1 MVRMMVAS
9 AGQFLV
15 VGEDA
20 GTARALQRALADW
33 RCVSQPSGSPDPACE
48 ADLVFAALGDPEH
61 IAHQLLREL
70 RERMPHAPVILLGA
84 SPGGYSV
91 AVRVGAFD
99 YLRKPLEPDAVVLA
113 VQRALAWRRLDLARQ
128 ELERAVDGL
137 QRRARETD
145 LRDFS
150 AAPCQALHCAVR
162 ERLSLRELSDRYIDA
177 ILQLTGGNKV
187 RAAEILGIDRRTL
200 YRRGR
205 GRD

>member
-1 MVRMMVAS
+1 MGAS

-15 VGEDA
+15 VGEDP

-33 RCVSQPSGSPDPACE
+33 RCVAQQAGSPDPGCE
-48 ADLVFAALGDPEH
+48 ADVVFAALVDPEELAQQH
-61 IAHQLLREL
+61 LREL

-84 SPGGYSV
+84 TPSGYSV

-113 VQRALAWRRLDLARQ
+113 VQRALGWRRQDLARQ
-128 ELERAVDGL
+128 ELERALDAL
-137 QRRARETD
+137 RRRAREAD
-145 LRDFS
+145 ELDF
-150 AAPCQALHCAVR
+150 AAVPCRALSCAVR
-162 ERLSLRELSDRYIDA
+162 ERLTLRELSDRYIDA

-200 YRRGR
+200 YRRGQGAR
-205 GRD
+205 